1 MGATLT
7 RRVGN
12 QRPRL
17 QLLPSRA
24 ASTAAGEVIELAASC
39 GLILDDWQ
47 CWVLE
52 GMLSER
58 DDGRWAAATSLLL
71 LPRQSGKNA
80 VLEALELGGMFLFG
94 WQRMIHTAHLAKT
107 AADHQLRM
115 VALIK
120 GNPEL
125 EAVCSFYYANGKEAV
140 VRKDTGQRL
149 EFITRGKK
157 SARGGSPQLVVFD
170 EALYLSDEQ
179 MNAIMPSLSAQSLN
193 VEGSPMMVYT
203 SSAPLP
209 ESEVLHRVR
218 NACIEGTLQNAF
230 FAEWSCESGADP
242 YDVDNWYAAN
252 PGMGIRISEEWVR
265 ENELPLMSPEG
276 FAVERL
282 GVVLGMDAGNSE
294 LPEWPKCLDVESE
307 MVGKPAIAVDMAPD
321 LSWVSIGVAGD
332 TKDKLTHV
340 EVVERLTSAADAVV
354 VLKKM
359 HDKFRVPVILDPRAA
374 AAALIP
380 DLLAAKVPVT
390 EITTTDLIKACA
402 HLKQLVNDQRVRHRG
417 QQPLDSAVY
426 GAAVRAIGEGW
437 AWTRRISTVD
447 ISPLMV
453 VTLAAWAARNETP
466 RDDGWIA
473 WE

>member
-1 MGATLT
+1 MPKG
-7 RRVGN
+7 
-12 QRPRL
+12 
-17 QLLPSRA
+17 
-24 ASTAAGEVIELAASC
+24 VIGSAVDEAVALAESC
-39 GLILDDWQ
+39 GLYLDDWQ
-47 CWVLE
+47 KWCLE

-58 DDGRWAAATSLLL
+58 ADGSWAAKQATLI
-71 LPRQSGKNA
+71 LPRQNGKNS
-80 VLEALELGGMFLFG
+80 VLEALELAGMFLFNEK
-94 WQRMIHTAHLAKT
+94 RIIHTAQLSQT
-107 AADHQLRM
+107 AADHQRRM
-115 VALIK
+115 VELIK

-125 EAVCSFYYANGKEAV
+125 EALCQFYFANGKEAI
-140 VRKDTGQRL
+140 VRTDTGARL
-149 EFITRGKK
+149 EFSTRSKK
-157 SARGGSPQLVVFD
+157 IARGGSPQRVVFD
-170 EALYLSDEQ
+170 EALFLTDEQ

-193 VEGSPMMVYT
+193 VEGSPQLIYT

-209 ESEVLHRVR
+209 ESEILHRVR
-218 NACIEGTLQNAF
+218 NVGIEGTAESAF
-230 FAEWSCESGADP
+230 FAEWSCEPGADP
-242 YDVDNWYAAN
+242 ADRENWYAAN
-252 PGMGIRISEEWVR
+252 PGMGIRIAEEWIY
-265 ENELPLMSPEG
+265 ETEFLTMSPEG
-276 FAVERL
+276 FATERL

-294 LPEWPKCLDVESE
+294 LPDWPQCLDEDST
-307 MVGKPAIAVDMAPD
+307 MTGKPAIAVDMAPD

-332 TKDKLTHV
+332 TSDKLTHV
-340 EVVERLTSAADAVV
+340 EVVERLTSVSDAVV

-359 HDKFRVPVILDPRAA
+359 HDKFRTPVVLDPRAP

-402 HLKQLVNDQRVRHRG
+402 HLKQLVNDKRLRHRG

-453 VTLAAWAARNETP
+453 VTLAAWAARNDTP
-466 RDDGWIA
+466 RNDGWIA